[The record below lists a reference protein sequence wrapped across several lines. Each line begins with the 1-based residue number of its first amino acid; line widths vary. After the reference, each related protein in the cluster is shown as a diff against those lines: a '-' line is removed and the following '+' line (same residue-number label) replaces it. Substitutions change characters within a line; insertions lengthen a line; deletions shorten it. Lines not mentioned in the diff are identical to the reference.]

1 MKLIKLFL
9 VIIATFTIGCNT
21 PQPEEAKAFDQ
32 KMTEAIEIH
41 DEVMPKMGK
50 LSKLISSLEAK
61 VDSTNAEIYK
71 PAIRDLKEGH
81 DMMMDWMKDF
91 GDEFSKTEINDGIK
105 LKDADSLKARLK
117 AIEISKKEA
126 EQMKVK
132 VMQAIDNAEALLKP

>member
-1 MKLIKLFL
+1 MKFIKFVFVSILAFA
-9 VIIATFTIGCNT
+9 VGCND

-50 LSKLISSLEAK
+50 LTKLISSLEAK
-61 VDSTNAEIYK
+61 VDSTNAEVYK
-71 PAIRDLKEGH
+71 PAIRDLKKGH

-105 LKDADSLKARLK
+105 LEDVDSLKARLK

-126 EQMKVK
+126 EDMKEQ
-132 VMQAIDNAEALLKP
+132 VMMAIENAEALLKE